1 MFFGGGYANVVVII
15 SEGKVNASDGFV
27 SFPRSL
33 TSHRTAGLFCFSLV
47 SAVDMSSCLS
57 AGFV

>member
-1 MFFGGGYANVVVII
+1 MEENVFFFLGGGVYANVVVII

-33 TSHRTAGLFCFSLV
+33 TSHRTAGLF
-47 SAVDMSSCLS
+47 
-57 AGFV
+57 FVFRS